1 MRGKFK
7 MFLLSTIAVL
17 LAVFSFSALN
27 SSAKAAVVPITGN
40 TAADATM
47 TYTTGGTA
55 SPTDTIYDW
64 QGVNV
69 NYSFSIAN
77 GIPIN
82 AGDTADFTLPGNVL
96 AKNNLSFEVKTNTG
110 VVIGTFNIAKGA
122 STGTLTFNDNASQA
136 NLNRSGT
143 LTITGMGSTVTDTN
157 PNDFIINKNGW
168 IPDQKD
174 LTGSPTTLT
183 WNVAFNNPASD
194 LTNVK
199 IVDTLGPNQTYING
213 SVHANTGYYLNGQF
227 ISTGTIE
234 PTSVLMKNQQIIFVF
249 GNVNQTVNMTYQVS
263 VPAADANQVNSW
275 DNNVTLQSS
284 QVTEDASH
292 TINWGGSGTG
302 TGDVQNGSVILTKTD
317 ASNDSPLAG
326 ATFELLDASG
336 NVIEKDLTTDTNGQI
351 VVNNLT
357 PGDYNFVETGFP
369 VGYAPSANNEY
380 PFTIQEGQTTPST
393 VSATN
398 VPYPS
403 EPEKNTGS
411 AVLIKLD
418 ATSHTPLAGAVYDLK
433 DPNGNV
439 LITGLTTDEEGMLPI
454 DNLAPGKYTLTE
466 TKAPTG
472 YEINTTPIPFE
483 IEAGKDTD
491 IMTYNESDVSVT
503 PPTTVPPTIVDP
515 PVDPEAPVLPEE
527 PGTTPTT
534 PDENNDEE
542 QPGTT
547 TPTPTT
553 PTNPSEPTEPNG
565 SEENDE
571 EQPGTTTP
579 TVPTTPSQPD
589 EAEYEEQPSVTSPSV
604 TSPSVP
610 GNSSQ
615 PSENT
620 NEEQF
625 GTSPSMPGSSTGTS
639 PDYSSSSSGQ
649 GVLNPNYPSAIDK
662 GSMKLPAKSYLNG
675 NKLPQTGSH
684 ATSLFG
690 VIAGI
695 VVIVL
700 AMVLIMFKVRGN
712 DK

>member
-1 MRGKFK
+1 

-47 TYTTGGTA
+47 SYTTGGTA

-64 QGVNV
+64 QGVNI
-69 NYSFSIAN
+69 NYNFSIAD

-157 PNDFIINKNGW
+157 PNDFILNKNGW

-183 WNVAFNNPASD
+183 WNVAFNNPASN

-199 IVDTLGPNQTYING
+199 IVDTLGPNQTYVNG
-213 SVHANTGYYLNGQF
+213 SVQANTGYYLNGQF

-234 PTSVLMKNQQIIFVF
+234 PTSVLIKNQQIIFVF
-249 GNVNQTVNMTYQVS
+249 GNVNQTVNMTYQVT

-292 TINWGGSGTG
+292 TINWGGAGTG
-302 TGDVQNGSVILTKTD
+302 NGDVQNGSVILTKTD
-317 ASNDSPLAG
+317 ASNSSPLAG

-336 NVIEKDLTTDTNGQI
+336 NVIQKDLTTDTNGQI

-403 EPEKNTGS
+403 EPEQNTGS
-411 AVLIKLD
+411 AVLTKLD
-418 ATSHTPLAGAVYDLK
+418 ATSHTPLAGAVYELK
-433 DPNGNV
+433 DSNGNV
-439 LITGLTTDEEGMLPI
+439 LITGLKTDEEGMLPI

-466 TKAPTG
+466 TQAPTG
-472 YEINTTPIPFE
+472 YVINPNPISFT
-483 IEAGKDTD
+483 IESGKETS
-491 IMTYNESDVSVT
+491 MMAYNESDTSVT

-534 PDENNDEE
+534 PTEPGENNDEE
-542 QPGTT
+542 HPGTT
-547 TPTPTT
+547 TPSIPT
-553 PTNPSEPTEPNG
+553 PTNPNEPNEPSEP
-565 SEENDE
+565 EENDE

-589 EAEYEEQPSVTSPSV
+589 ENEYEEQPSVTSPSQPNG
-604 TSPSVP
+604 SA
-610 GNSSQ
+610 SS
-615 PSENT
+615 SENG
-620 NEEQF
+620 NEEQPS
-625 GTSPSMPGSSTGTS
+625 TSPSMPGTSTATTPDYSTGTN
-639 PDYSSSSSGQ
+639 SSNGQ
-649 GVLNPNYPSAIDK
+649 GILNPNYPSAIDK
-662 GSMKLPAKSYLNG
+662 GSTKLPSNSYLTG
-675 NKLPQTGSH
+675 GKLPQTGSH
-684 ATSLFG
+684 ATSLIG

-700 AMVLIMFKVRGN
+700 AMILIMFKVRGN
-712 DK
+712 K